1 MCQRISFDHVP
12 HPHDPPPGVP
22 KLHVT
27 YGGKELEH
35 LRKDLRVVDY
45 KRFSVLPVAQG
56 RQYKTFERVEFGVR
70 SVQRTVVVGG
80 VRSVQRTVVVG
91 GGAQTDWALM
101 WYLTKAT
108 DVVAIFRIVAVAS
121 GVVRLW

>member
-1 MCQRISFDHVP
+1 MCPTHLT
-12 HPHDPPPGVP
+12 PPPGVP

-27 YGGKELEH
+27 YSGKELEH

-70 SVQRTVVVGG
+70 SVQ
-80 VRSVQRTVVVG
+80 
-91 GGAQTDWALM
+91 
-101 WYLTKAT
+101 LTLPGLT
-108 DVVAIFRIVAVAS
+108 WWWWR
-121 GVVRLW
+121 

>member
-1 MCQRISFDHVP
+1 MRGSSHFTEVLRCVRGVSVVHVP
-12 HPHDPPPGVP
+12 RPCDPPPGVP

-70 SVQRTVVVGG
+70 SVQ
-80 VRSVQRTVVVG
+80 
-91 GGAQTDWALM
+91 
-101 WYLTKAT
+101 
-108 DVVAIFRIVAVAS
+108 
-121 GVVRLW
+121 

>member
-1 MCQRISFDHVP
+1 MPR
-12 HPHDPPPGVP
+12 PHDPPPGVP

-80 VRSVQRTVVVG
+80 
-91 GGAQTDWALM
+91 GAQTDWALM
-101 WYLTKAT
+101 WHLTRAT
-108 DVVAIFRIVAVAS
+108 AVVAIFRIVGVAN
-121 GVVRLW
+121 GVVWVW

>member
-1 MCQRISFDHVP
+1 MHGRVRGTCSCSGGGDYAADFRPFVDLP
-12 HPHDPPPGVP
+12 HPSPVCPPPGVP

-45 KRFSVLPVAQG
+45 KRFSVLPVTQG

-70 SVQRTVVVGG
+70 SVTVSAIPSQPLVVHMTG
-80 VRSVQRTVVVG
+80 
-91 GGAQTDWALM
+91 LC
-101 WYLTKAT
+101 
-108 DVVAIFRIVAVAS
+108 AVM
-121 GVVRLW
+121 G